1 MNAFARR
8 VLAFSLTILLLLTAA
23 GCSRSGE
30 AVLGGTDYTS
40 SFYYPFTDDAGRE
53 VILSAR
59 PQKVAVLFSSFAE
72 VWTLAGGEV
81 AVTVGESVERGFAD
95 ETAVLVDDG
104 AGKSINLELLLA
116 AEPDFVICSAD
127 VPAQAEA
134 AELLR
139 SAGIP
144 AACFRVET
152 FEDYLRMLRIC
163 TDITGD
169 MAAYAT
175 HGTAVAEQIEGLL
188 NGAAAADA
196 DILFIRAGS
205 GESATKAKTAGQH
218 FAAAMLEELGVYN
231 IADAAPVL
239 LDGLSMEEILR
250 ADPDF
255 IFIST
260 MGKESAAKA
269 HMEDV
274 LSQTVWQE
282 ISAVKNGRVI
292 YLPKDLFQ
300 FKPNARWGD
309 AYAYLIE
316 VLYAA

>member
-1 MNAFARR
+1 MRAMLRK
-8 VLAFSLTILLLLTAA
+8 SLTLLLSILLLITAA

-30 AVLGGTDYTS
+30 AVLGEV
-40 SFYYPFTDDAGRE
+40 FYSFTDDIGQE
-53 VILSAR
+53 VVLPQR
-59 PQKVAVLFSSFAE
+59 PETVAVLFSSFAE

-95 ETAVLVDDG
+95 ADASLVDDG
-104 AGKSINLELLLA
+104 AGKSINMELLLA
-116 AEPDFVICSAD
+116 AQPDFVICSAD
-127 VPAQAEA
+127 VEAQLKA

-139 SAGIP
+139 SASVP

-152 FEDYLRMLRIC
+152 FDDYLRMLRIC
-163 TDITGD
+163 TEITGD
-169 MAAYAT
+169 HAAYES
-175 HGTAVAEQIEGLL
+175 HGTAVAEQIETLL
-188 NGAAAADA
+188 GTAREGAA

-205 GESATKAKTAGQH
+205 SASATKAKTAEQH
-218 FAAAMLEELGVYN
+218 FAAAMLEELGAYN

-255 IFIST
+255 IFVST

-269 HMEDV
+269 HMEEV
-274 LSQTVWQE
+274 LAQSAWQSL
-282 ISAVKNGRVI
+282 SAVKNGRVI

>member
-1 MNAFARR
+1 MSAVIRR
-8 VLAFSLTILLLLTAA
+8 LLSLLLTILLLSTAA

-30 AVLGGTDYTS
+30 AVLEGN
-40 SFYYPFTDDAGRE
+40 FYSFTDDAGRE
-53 VILSAR
+53 VSLSAK
-59 PQKVAVLFSSFAE
+59 PQKTAVLFSSFSE

-81 AVTVGESVERGFAD
+81 AVTVGESVERGFAAA
-95 ETAVLVDDG
+95 ETPLVDDG
-104 AGKSINLELLLA
+104 AGKTINLELLLA

-127 VPAQAEA
+127 VPAQVDA
-134 AELLR
+134 AELLT

-152 FEDYLRMLRIC
+152 FDDYLRMLRVC
-163 TDITGD
+163 TEITGNA
-169 MAAYAT
+169 AAYETYGLAVEREIEKLLQSAT
-175 HGTAVAEQIEGLL
+175 ARGQKK
-188 NGAAAADA
+188 

-205 GESATKAKTAGQH
+205 SDSATKAKTAEQH
-218 FAAAMLEELGVYN
+218 FAAAMLEELGAYN

-239 LDGLSMEEILR
+239 LDGLSIEEILR
-250 ADPDF
+250 ADPE
-255 IFIST
+255 IICIST

-269 HMEDV
+269 HMEEV
-274 LSQTVWQE
+274 LLQPMWQSL
-282 ISAVKNGRVI
+282 SAVQNGRVV

-316 VLYAA
+316 VLYGA

>member
-1 MNAFARR
+1 MLREN
-8 VLAFSLTILLLLTAA
+8 LTALLSILFLITAA

-30 AVLGGTDYTS
+30 AVLGEV
-40 SFYYPFTDDAGRE
+40 FYSFTDDIGQE
-53 VILSAR
+53 VVL
-59 PQKVAVLFSSFAE
+59 PQCPETVAVLFSSFAE

-95 ETAVLVDDG
+95 AGVSLVDDG
-104 AGKSINLELLLA
+104 AGKSINMELLLA
-116 AEPDFVICSAD
+116 AQPDLVICSAD
-127 VPAQAEA
+127 VEAQVKA

-139 SAGIP
+139 SASVP
-144 AACFRVET
+144 AACFRVES
-152 FEDYLRMLRIC
+152 FDDYLRMLRIC
-163 TDITGD
+163 TEITGD
-169 MAAYAT
+169 HAAYET
-175 HGTAVAEQIEGLL
+175 YGTAVAERIEALL
-188 NGAAAADA
+188 NDTREGAT

-205 GESATKAKTAGQH
+205 SDSATKAKNGEQH
-218 FAAAMLEELGVYN
+218 FAAAMLEELGAYN
-231 IADAAPVL
+231 IADAAPIL

-260 MGKESAAKA
+260 MGKEAAAKA
-269 HMEDV
+269 HMEEV
-274 LSQTVWQE
+274 LAQSAWQSL
-282 ISAVKNGRVI
+282 SAVKNGRVI